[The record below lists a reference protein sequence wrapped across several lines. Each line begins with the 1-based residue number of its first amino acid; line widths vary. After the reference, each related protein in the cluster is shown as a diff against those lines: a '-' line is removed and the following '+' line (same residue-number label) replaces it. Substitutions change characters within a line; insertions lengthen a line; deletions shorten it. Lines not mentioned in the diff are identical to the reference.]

1 MTRRGR
7 IALLVLLG
15 SVALLGAGAATIRY
29 AGPGT
34 TSATAVGTP
43 YGTPFRLVS
52 DEGKTVTRDDLLGKP
67 TVLFFGFTFCPEVCP
82 TTLGELAVHMK
93 DLGPDADRLNYV
105 FVSVDPERDSPA
117 KLHEY
122 LGFFDPRIRGLTGT
136 PDEIANVAKGYGIY
150 YRRVPIEGGGYTMDH
165 TASTLLLDAAG
176 GFVGTIAYGEASQTA
191 LAKLKR
197 LAVAAAT

>member
-1 MTRRGR
+1 MTRRRR
-7 IALLVLLG
+7 IGLLSLLAG
-15 SVALLGAGAATIRY
+15 LTLLGAGAATVRY
-29 AGPGT
+29 AGP
-34 TSATAVGTP
+34 SLADAAAVDAP

-52 DEGKTVTRDDLLGKP
+52 DEGQPVTRDDLLGKP

-82 TTLGELAVHMK
+82 TTLGELALHMK

-105 FVSVDPERDSPA
+105 FVSVDPERDSAA

-136 PDEIANVAKGYGIY
+136 PDEIAAVAKGYGIY

-165 TASTLLLDAAG
+165 TASMLLIGADG
-176 GFVGTIAYGEASQTA
+176 TFRGTIDYHEATAVA
-191 LAKLKR
+191 LAKLQR
-197 LAVAAAT
+197 LANPASA